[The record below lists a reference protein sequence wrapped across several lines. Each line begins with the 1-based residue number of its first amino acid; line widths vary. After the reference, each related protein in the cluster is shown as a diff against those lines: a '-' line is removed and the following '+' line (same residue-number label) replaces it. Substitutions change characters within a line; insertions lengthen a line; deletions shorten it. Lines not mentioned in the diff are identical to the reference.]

1 MFEKVDL
8 QVELPRVHGTPQLA
22 RWVLR
27 SWCTG
32 RLGANLLADAQL
44 TVTELTTN
52 ALSHG
57 QGHIT
62 LRVYLDEDH
71 LFVQVI
77 DQGATSSASY
87 AAATGLRADRQTHTR
102 PRPRHLQHVGHARSD
117 HRRLV

>member
-32 RLGANLLADAQL
+32 RLDANLLADAQL

-52 ALSHG
+52 ALSRG

-87 AAATGLRADRQTHTR
+87 ATATGTPRRSADANRTSSKAS
-102 PRPRHLQHVGHARSD
+102 PRRWACTK
-117 HRRLV
+117 